1 MTNHNGRKHRYVP
14 LIQNFYQLTL
24 TCSMLPITFNLLKA
38 REKSRVQG
46 RIGFASRWY
55 KTCATFLANHKA

>member
-1 MTNHNGRKHRYVP
+1 M
-14 LIQNFYQLTL
+14 LT
-24 TCSMLPITFNLLKA
+24 ITFNLLKA

-46 RIGFASRWY
+46 RIGFGFASRWY